1 MLEAAARRG
10 ERAVGALVAASV
22 AHARGVLAASAVLG
36 VLLIA
41 YVFTHLAVDTSI
53 ANMLDDS
60 LRFRQLEQQLERN
73 FPQFD
78 KPFVAVVDAASAEQA
93 SDAAERL
100 AAHFKAAPELFK
112 AVCLPSQPEFF
123 SRHGLL
129 YLDLDELWKLSERL
143 TEAAPFLGSLA
154 QDRSLN
160 GLFTTLGRALDE
172 PLSADYQTR
181 IKAVL
186 DSVRA
191 AIEAE
196 VQGSAYRRS
205 WQDLLGGDEL
215 RQEKPRSF
223 VLVQPALDD
232 DSVRRAGAAL
242 DRAHGLARAMEAEAR
257 DAGGKLNIRLTGSA
271 AIDDEELESVHQG
284 AGIATAASFALVCV
298 ILFAGLR
305 SKRLVLAILATLFL
319 GLVGT
324 AAFATFVFG
333 ALNLLSV
340 TFAVLFIGLGV
351 DFGIQFGMR
360 YREEVNAETP
370 AEAEKNMALNRTA
383 RGIAG
388 ALALAAGAA
397 AISFFSFVPTS
408 YLALAELGMISGV
421 GMFIALTANLT
432 VLPALLAVMPMPAE
446 FGQTAIVRAGGLHF
460 AIGRHRRKILWGA
473 ALLAA
478 GSALLLP
485 YARFDF
491 NPINLKDETTESV
504 ATFRDLLADPD
515 TTPYSI
521 DIVTDNLAQA
531 RQLAARL
538 NELPEVDKALTLA
551 SFVPANQDDK
561 LAIIADLSLVL
572 QPLVTSRNP
581 SVPPAADAER
591 EALERFRL
599 KLTEAARAAK
609 SAGRANSANKGADG
623 AAAINGRQDADARA
637 GEGDARKPEG
647 TNEGNANSGIYADS
661 ARSLAAA
668 IARFQE
674 RGATT
679 ENLDNLRQRVL
690 GDLTRTLDRLRDLL
704 TAQPV
709 TLENLPQGLKQRYVN
724 PDGLAR
730 VEVFPKQNLGD
741 NQALRRFVAA
751 VQEVAPNAIG
761 APVSLVE
768 GGDAVVT
775 ASVQAAVYG
784 LCGIIVLLLLVLR
797 QAGDTLSV
805 LVPLALSALLT
816 IACSVLFDIPFNF
829 ANLIALPLLL
839 GIGIAFGIYLV
850 VRQRS
855 GMSVENIFNSSTPR
869 AVFFSAAT
877 TIASF
882 GALAFSAHRGMSSM
896 GVLLTLALSFALVST
911 LLVLPALMAA
921 RERSGGG

>member
-1 MLEAAARRG
+1 MLQTLRKLGRDAIP
-10 ERAVGALVAASV
+10 ALVAASV
-22 AHARGVLAASAVLG
+22 AHARSVLAASAVLG
-36 VLLIA
+36 VLLVF
-41 YVFTHLAVDTSI
+41 YVFTHLSVDTSI

-60 LRFRQLEQQLERN
+60 LRFRQLEQQLDRT
-73 FPQFD
+73 FPQFA
-78 KPFVAVVDAASAEQA
+78 KPFVAVIEAASADQA
-93 SDAAERL
+93 SDAAQRL
-100 AAHFKAAPELFK
+100 AAQFRAEPELFK
-112 AVCLPSQPEFF
+112 AVYLPSQPEFF

-129 YLDLDELWKLSERL
+129 YLELDELWKLSDRL

-160 GLFTTLGRALDE
+160 GLFTTLGRALGE
-172 PLSADYQTR
+172 PLSADYQAR
-181 IKAVL
+181 IKAML
-186 DSVRA
+186 DSVRD

-196 VQGSAYRRS
+196 LQGSAYRRS

-215 RQEKPRSF
+215 RQENPRSF
-223 VLVQPALDD
+223 VLVQPALDE

-242 DRAHGLARAMEAEAR
+242 DRAHSFARSAEAM
-257 DAGGKLNIRLTGSA
+257 AAKGGGALDIRLTGPA
-271 AIDDEELESVHQG
+271 AIDDEELESVNQG

-298 ILFAGLR
+298 ILFLGMR
-305 SKRLVLAILATLFL
+305 STRLVLATLATLFL
-319 GLVGT
+319 GLITT
-324 AAFATFVFG
+324 AAFAAFVFG
-333 ALNLLSV
+333 SLNLLSV

-360 YREEVNAETP
+360 YREEVNAGMA
-370 AEAEKNMALNRTA
+370 AEAEKKAALNRTA

-388 ALALAAGAA
+388 ALALAAVAA

-408 YLALAELGMISGV
+408 YRALAELGMISGA
-421 GMFIALTANLT
+421 GMFIALAANLI
-432 VLPALLAVMPMPAE
+432 VLPALLVVIPMPAD
-446 FGQTAIVRAGGLHF
+446 FGQTAIVHAGGLQF

-478 GSALLLP
+478 GAALLLP
-485 YARFDF
+485 HARFDF

-531 RQLAARL
+531 QQLAARL
-538 NELPEVDKALTLA
+538 SELPEVDKALTLA
-551 SFVPANQDDK
+551 SFVPKKQNDK

-572 QPLVTSRNP
+572 QPLVTARNL
-581 SVPPAADAER
+581 STPPAGDAER

-599 KLTEAARAAK
+599 KLMEAADSGK
-609 SAGRANSANKGADG
+609 DKGAGKSTDDG
-623 AAAINGRQDADARA
+623 AASDTGQGAYARSSGGA
-637 GEGDARKPEG
+637 
-647 TNEGNANSGIYADS
+647 NEGNEDSGIYADS
-661 ARSLAAA
+661 ARLLAEA
-668 IARFQE
+668 IARFQQ
-674 RGATT
+674 RGASP
-679 ENLDNLRQRVL
+679 ENLDNLRQRLL

-704 TAQPV
+704 TPPPV

-751 VQEVAPNAIG
+751 VQAVAPNAIG

-768 GGDAVVT
+768 GGGAVVT
-775 ASVQAAVYG
+775 ASVQAAIYG
-784 LCGIIVLLLLVLR
+784 LCGIIVLLLVVLR
-797 QAGDTLSV
+797 SAGDTLSV

-850 VRQRS
+850 MRQRS
-855 GMSVENIFNSSTPR
+855 GMNIDDLFHSSTPR

-882 GALAFSAHRGMSSM
+882 GALAFSSHRGMSSM

-921 RERSGGG
+921 RERSGRG